1 MDHTIVC
8 FDECAFRLVPVYRKI
23 WFLKGKKPNGLFFWS
38 NKKLNVFGAYIEGKK
53 LFYEFHIAQN
63 SLTYL
68 AFLSSFVETLDE
80 KRKYVFILDN
90 AGWHKTEVI
99 RKFLAKQKNIKVEY
113 LPPYS
118 PELNPIETCWKTTR
132 ARITNSN
139 CFKTLDSLQE
149 KLENFWNRHFFTQ
162 KISNYLCP

>member
-1 MDHTIVC
+1 M
-8 FDECAFRLVPVYRKI
+8 
-23 WFLKGKKPNGLFFWS
+23 WFLTGQKPRSLFWWS

-68 AFLSSFVETLDE
+68 AFLSNFIETLD
-80 KRKYVFILDN
+80 KNKKYLFILDN
-90 AGWHKTEVI
+90 AGWHKTSVI
-99 RKFLAKQKNIKVEY
+99 RNYVAKFSNIKMEY

-118 PELNPIETCWKTTR
+118 PELNPIETSWKITR
-132 ARITNSN
+132 AQITNSN
-139 CFKTLDSLQE
+139 CFKTLELLQE
-149 KLENFWNRHFFTQ
+149 KLELFWDRHFFTQ